1 MRPRDLEMLIVVGA
15 VALALAVVFA
25 ISAALLAALARAL
38 RAVSPPNRRMDPGQV
53 WLNFVPI
60 FNMVW
65 ATVTVERVA
74 ESLRNEF
81 RERGLDTP
89 EEDYGRRLGVLTL
102 VLLASGCLFYPIII
116 CYPIALVRLIQ
127 YWRQIERCSARLR
140 SSDYAPPSVEEG
152 W

>member
-1 MRPRDLEMLIVVGA
+1 MLIVVGG

-65 ATVTVERVA
+65 ATATVERVA

-89 EEDYGRRLGVLTL
+89 EEDYGRRLGLLTL
-102 VLLASGCLFYPIII
+102 ILLASGCLFYPIII

-127 YWRQIERCSARLR
+127 YWRHIERCTARLR
-140 SSDYAPPSVEEG
+140 SSDYAAPPVEDG

>member
-1 MRPRDLEMLIVVGA
+1 MRPRDLEALIVVAG
-15 VALALAVVFA
+15 VALALAVLLA
-25 ISAALLAALARAL
+25 LTAALLAAQARAL

-53 WLNFVPI
+53 WLNFVPV
-60 FNMVW
+60 FNLVW

-81 RERGLDTP
+81 RDRGLDGP
-89 EEDYGRRLGVLTL
+89 DEDYGRRLGVLAL
-102 VLLASGCLFYPIII
+102 VLLASGCLFYPIFV

-127 YWRQIERCSARLR
+127 YWRHIERCSARLR
-140 SSDYAPPSVEEG
+140 SSDYAPPPVEEG